1 MATQLY
7 KYTKK
12 QGCIHL
18 KKVKFM
24 VCKFYFN
31 KAVCK
36 MSFHMQSQ
44 KFLKNL
50 SSYLKKSY

>member
-1 MATQLY
+1 MMATQLY

-50 SSYLKKSY
+50 SS

>member
-1 MATQLY
+1 MMATQLY

-12 QGCIHL
+12 QGHIHF

-36 MSFHMQSQ
+36 ISLHVQSQ
-44 KFLKNL
+44 NFLKNL
-50 SSYLKKSY
+50 FP